1 MKKLD
6 RIKMALDAEVIDYIE
21 DCDCFDSYFSDDAEF
36 EITIDGVEYS
46 ATVSIEAHFRLTKEY
61 ETDEYGNR
69 YNMGT
74 SKELRDYN
82 FDIVDLYDWEN
93 ECYLI
98 EGKKMS
104 KELEEAA

>member
-46 ATVSIEAHFRLTKEY
+46 ATVSIEAHFNLTKEY
-61 ETDEYGNR
+61 ETDDYGNR
-69 YNMGT
+69 YYMGT
-74 SKELRDYN
+74 SKDLKSYQFEIIDL
-82 FDIVDLYDWEN
+82 FDWQDER
-93 ECYLI
+93 YLI